1 MNAAE
6 AREMTEAALVPESEL
21 VRPYV
26 HFIEQKVRLAASLGL
41 HHIDHPFPGS
51 ADLADLGYPDASVQK
66 SVQKAFEANGFTWN
80 EYPDPDPGS
89 PGSGPYTSVSWR

>member
-21 VRPYV
+21 VQPYI

-41 HHIDHPFPGS
+41 HHIDHPFHGS
-51 ADLADLGYPDASVQK
+51 ADLGHPDASVQK
-66 SVQKAFEANGFTWN
+66 SVQKSFEANGFSWV
-80 EYPDPDPGS
+80 EYPDSDPGS
-89 PGSGPYTSVSWR
+89 PGSGPYTSVSW